1 MKKITMLLCLVP
13 FFGISQKNVMNT
25 QRVFAKMDKVLEFEK
40 GISAHAQKYHTG
52 DWSWRISEIVSGP
65 DAGGYQISEGPSS
78 WDAIDSRG
86 DLGNEHNIDWNKN
99 VAIYLT
105 ERGSMGYSTF
115 QDSISTTGLNN
126 WADKISITH
135 YFPRLGQG
143 FQMYTFFENLRPVWK
158 ALGQSVAVFAS
169 SSSGPTQYAVVTRY
183 PNGLKDK
190 ALSNNNKVK
199 DTYEKI
205 HGRFSYIRFTE
216 TMQNSV
222 TEVWHE
228 MLFYRKDLSSK

>member
-1 MKKITMLLCLVP
+1 MKKIVFLLCLVP
-13 FFGISQKNVMNT
+13 FFGICQKNVMST

-40 GISAHAQKYHTG
+40 AVSVHYQKYHTG
-52 DWSWRISEIVSGP
+52 EWSARIFEIVSGP
-65 DAGGYQISEGPSS
+65 DAGGYQINEGPNN
-78 WDAIDSRG
+78 WETIDSRG
-86 DLGNEHNIDWNKN
+86 NLGTEHNIDWYKN

-105 ERGSMGYSTF
+105 DRGSMDYSTF
-115 QDSISTTGLNN
+115 QDSISTTGLND

-143 FQMYTFFENLRPVWK
+143 FQMYTFLEDLRPVWK

-169 SSSGPTQYAVVTRY
+169 SSSGPAQYAVVTRY

>member
-1 MKKITMLLCLVP
+1 MKKFIFLLCLVP
-13 FFGISQKNVMNT
+13 FFGISQKNVMSS

-40 GISAHAQKYHTG
+40 AISTHYQKYHTG
-52 DWSWRISEIVSGP
+52 EWSARIFEIASGP
-65 DAGGYQISEGPSS
+65 DAGGYQINEGPNS
-78 WDAIDSRG
+78 WETIDSRG
-86 DLGNEHNIDWNKN
+86 NLGTEHNIDWYKN

-105 ERGSMGYSTF
+105 DRGSTSFSTF
-115 QDSISTTGLNN
+115 QDSISTTGLND

-143 FQMYTFFENLRPVWK
+143 FQMYTFLEDLRPVWK

-169 SSSGPTQYAVVTRY
+169 SSSGPAQYAVVTRY

>member
-1 MKKITMLLCLVP
+1 M
-13 FFGISQKNVMNT
+13 SS

-40 GISAHAQKYHTG
+40 AISTHYQKYHTG
-52 DWSWRISEIVSGP
+52 EWSARIFEIASGP
-65 DAGGYQISEGPSS
+65 DAGGYQINEGPNS
-78 WDAIDSRG
+78 WETIDSRG
-86 DLGNEHNIDWNKN
+86 NLGTEHNIDWYKN

-105 ERGSMGYSTF
+105 DRGSTSFSTF
-115 QDSISTTGLNN
+115 QDSISTTGLND

-143 FQMYTFFENLRPVWK
+143 FQMYTFLEDLRPVWK

-169 SSSGPTQYAVVTRY
+169 SSSGPAQYAVVTRY

-190 ALSNNNKVK
+190 ALSNSNKVK

>member
-1 MKKITMLLCLVP
+1 MKKILSLLILIP
-13 FFGISQKNVMNT
+13 FFGISQKNVISTN
-25 QRVFAKMDKVLEFEK
+25 RVFAKVDKVLEFEK
-40 GISAHAQKYHTG
+40 AVSAHYQKYHTG
-52 DWSWRISEIVSGP
+52 EWSARIFEIVSGP
-65 DAGGYQISEGPSS
+65 DAGGYQINEGPNN
-78 WDAIDSRG
+78 WETIDSRG
-86 DLGNEHNIDWNKN
+86 NLGTEHNIDWYKN

-105 ERGSMGYSTF
+105 DRGSMDYSTF
-115 QDSISTTGLNN
+115 QDSISTTGLND

-143 FQMYTFFENLRPVWK
+143 FQMYTFLEDLRPVWK

>member
-1 MKKITMLLCLVP
+1 
-13 FFGISQKNVMNT
+13 
-25 QRVFAKMDKVLEFEK
+25 
-40 GISAHAQKYHTG
+40 
-52 DWSWRISEIVSGP
+52 
-65 DAGGYQISEGPSS
+65 
-78 WDAIDSRG
+78 
-86 DLGNEHNIDWNKN
+86 
-99 VAIYLT
+99 
-105 ERGSMGYSTF
+105 
-115 QDSISTTGLNN
+115 
-126 WADKISITH
+126 
-135 YFPRLGQG
+135 
-143 FQMYTFFENLRPVWK
+143 MYTFFENLRPVWK

-169 SSSGPTQYAVVTRY
+169 SSSGPAQYAVVTRY

>member
-1 MKKITMLLCLVP
+1 M
-13 FFGISQKNVMNT
+13 SS

-40 GISAHAQKYHTG
+40 AISTHYQKYHTG
-52 DWSWRISEIVSGP
+52 EWSARIFEIASGP
-65 DAGGYQISEGPSS
+65 DAGGYQINEGPNS
-78 WDAIDSRG
+78 WETIDSRG
-86 DLGNEHNIDWNKN
+86 NLGTEHNIDWYKN

-105 ERGSMGYSTF
+105 DRGSTSFSTF
-115 QDSISTTGLNN
+115 QDSISTTGLND

-143 FQMYTFFENLRPVWK
+143 FQMYTFLEDLRPVWK

-169 SSSGPTQYAVVTRY
+169 SSSGPAQYAVVTRY

-222 TEVWHE
+222 SEVWHE